1 MKWNANLRTI
11 RPFPTRGTSKP
22 VSTNAKPLIRLSR
35 SSTGEREIAAVSEAV
50 RRAALGMGAEVEAF
64 EKELAQYLGVNR
76 QVLCVNTGTAA
87 LQLAIQACGIGH
99 GDEVLVPTLT
109 FVASFQAIS
118 ATGATPVACDVMREH
133 GCLDPEDTAHRI
145 TPRTKAI
152 MPVHYAS
159 GPGELDK
166 IYKLAKWKNLRVIED
181 AAHAF
186 GGKWQGQRV
195 GATGDVVCF
204 SFDGIKNITSGEGG
218 AVVTADATVANRIK
232 DARLLGVEKDTEK
245 RYSGQ
250 RSWEFDVTAQG
261 WRYHMSNVF
270 AALGRAQ
277 LSRLESEFAP
287 RRVHLARQYVKLLA
301 GIPHLRHLNLSYGDV
316 VPHIFP
322 VFIAEGKRDA
332 LREALRAENIES
344 GIHYKPN
351 HLLSFYGG
359 GKARFPVAEEL
370 YSQMLTLPLHVELTD
385 AEQQRVVEVVRKAVS
400 V

>member
-1 MKWNANLRTI
+1 VSANT
-11 RPFPTRGTSKP
+11 
-22 VSTNAKPLIRLSR
+22 KPLVRLSR
-35 SSTGEREIAAVSEAV
+35 SSTSEKEITAVGETV
-50 RRAALGMGAEVEAF
+50 RRAALGMGSETDAF
-64 EKELAQYLGVNR
+64 EKELTQFIGGNR
-76 QVLCVNTGTAA
+76 HVLCVNTGTAA
-87 LQLAIQACGIGH
+87 LQLAIQACGIGR

-118 ATGATPVACDVMREH
+118 ATGATPVACDVLREN
-133 GCLDPEDTAHRI
+133 GCLDPVDAALRI

-159 GPGELDK
+159 GPGALDK
-166 IYKLAKWKNLRVIED
+166 IYELAKKKNLRVIED

-186 GGKWQGQRV
+186 GGKYQGNRV

-218 AVVTADATVANRIK
+218 AVVTSDATVANRIK

-277 LSRLESEFAP
+277 LSRLDSEFAP
-287 RRVHLARQYVKLLA
+287 RRIQLARQYAKLLA

-322 VFIAEGKRDA
+322 VFIADGKRDA
-332 LREALRAENIES
+332 VREALRTENIES

-359 GKARFPVAEEL
+359 GKTRLPIAEEL
-370 YSQMLTLPLHVELTD
+370 YSQMLTLPLHAELTD
-385 AEQQRVVEVVRKAVS
+385 AEQERVIEALRNQIMC
-400 V
+400 

>member
-1 MKWNANLRTI
+1 MSANT
-11 RPFPTRGTSKP
+11 
-22 VSTNAKPLIRLSR
+22 KPLVRLSR
-35 SSTGEREIAAVSEAV
+35 SSTSEKEITAVGETV
-50 RRAALGMGAEVEAF
+50 RRAALGMGSETDAF
-64 EKELAQYLGVNR
+64 EKELTQFIGGNR
-76 QVLCVNTGTAA
+76 HVLCVNTGTAA
-87 LQLAIQACGIGH
+87 LQLAIQACGIGC

-118 ATGATPVACDVMREH
+118 ATGATPVACDVLREN
-133 GCLDPEDTAHRI
+133 GCLDPVDAALRI

-159 GPGELDK
+159 GPGALDK
-166 IYKLAKWKNLRVIED
+166 IYELAKKKNLRVIED

-186 GGKWQGQRV
+186 GGKYQGNRV

-218 AVVTADATVANRIK
+218 AVVTSDATVANRIK

-277 LSRLESEFAP
+277 LSRLDSEFAP
-287 RRVHLARQYVKLLA
+287 RRIQLARQYAKLLA

-322 VFIAEGKRDA
+322 VFIADGKRDA
-332 LREALRAENIES
+332 VREALRTENIES

-359 GKARFPVAEEL
+359 GKTRLPIAEEL
-370 YSQMLTLPLHVELTD
+370 YSQMLTLPLHAELTD
-385 AEQQRVVEVVRKAVS
+385 AEQERVIEALRNQIMC
-400 V
+400 

>member
-1 MKWNANLRTI
+1 MSAN
-11 RPFPTRGTSKP
+11 P
-22 VSTNAKPLIRLSR
+22 KPLIRLSR
-35 SSTGEREIAAVSEAV
+35 SSTGDAEVAAVGEAV
-50 RRAALGMGAEVEAF
+50 RRAALGMGSETNEF
-64 EKELAQYLGVNR
+64 EKELAQFIGGNR
-76 QVLCVNTGTAA
+76 EVLCVNTGTAA

-118 ATGATPVACDVMREH
+118 ATGATPIACDVLQEC
-133 GCLDPEDTAHRI
+133 GCLDPVDAALRI
-145 TPRTKAI
+145 TARTKAI

-159 GPGELDK
+159 GPGALDTIYEL
-166 IYKLAKWKNLRVIED
+166 ARRKNLRVIED

-186 GGKWQGQRV
+186 GGKWKGQRV

-277 LSRLESEFAP
+277 LRRLANEFAP
-287 RRVHLARQYVKLLA
+287 RRVQLAKQYVKLLT
-301 GIPHLRHLNLSYGDV
+301 GIPNLRHLDLHYGDV

-322 VFIAEGKRDA
+322 VFIKDGKRDA
-332 LREALRAENIES
+332 VREALRAENIES

-351 HLLSFYGG
+351 HLLTFYGG
-359 GKARFPVAEEL
+359 GKTKLPIAEEL
-370 YSQMLTLPLHVELTD
+370 YSQMLTLPLHFELTD
-385 AEQQRVVEVVRKAVS
+385 AEQKHVGKVVADCLMC
-400 V
+400 